1 VIAFVFPG
9 QGTVRVGMGGW
20 LRRDPVGAAVVAR
33 ADEVLADVLG
43 EPVSQ
48 LCARGPAEKLVAT
61 DGAQPAVTACN
72 LAALAV
78 LAERG
83 VVADVVAGHSVGEL
97 SALCAAGVLDVE
109 ATLRLVG
116 VRSRLMAAVPGTGG
130 MTAVMGPEPE
140 RVAAWAAEVSTPEEP
155 LVVGLENAP
164 DHTVV
169 SGAFPAIER
178 VVALASEFPATRKV
192 VALKVGNAFHSPL
205 MAPAADAWAEA
216 VRAVPMAEPRV
227 PVIPNTT
234 AEPTT
239 DVAVLREA
247 LIEQLTAR
255 VRWSETMRALA
266 DADTCVEVGDSKVLA
281 GLMRAVGTRC
291 VSLADPAAA
300 RRLEPVG

>member
-20 LRRDPVGAAVVAR
+20 LRRDPVGAGVLAR

-48 LCARGPAEKLVAT
+48 LCARGPAERLVAT

-83 VVADVVAGHSVGEL
+83 VRPDLVAGHSVGEL
-97 SALCAAGVLDVE
+97 SALCAAGVLDVDS
-109 ATLRLVG
+109 TLRLVG
-116 VRSRLMAAVPGTGG
+116 VRSRLMASVPGTGG

-140 RVAAWAAEVSTPEEP
+140 RVAGWAAEVSTPDEP

-178 VVALASEFPATRKV
+178 LVALAGDAVRKV
-192 VALKVGNAFHSPL
+192 VPLKVGNAFHSPL
-205 MAPAADAWAEA
+205 MAPAAEAWAEA
-216 VRAVPMAEPRV
+216 VRATPMAAPAV
-227 PVIPNTT
+227 PVVPNTT

-255 VRWSETMRALA
+255 VRWTETMRSLVGA
-266 DADTCVEVGDSKVLA
+266 DRCVEVGDSKVLA
-281 GLMRAVGTRC
+281 GLLRSVGVRC